1 MIILKKRNLG
11 SFNRHMYLMIKK
23 IDNPEYT
30 MSNGFGETIT
40 NTDTINIAI
49 TFGLNLSEYF
59 NIVFES
65 RLLKNIFQLD
75 NT

>member
-1 MIILKKRNLG
+1 
-11 SFNRHMYLMIKK
+11 MIKK